1 MKNILLLTSAILVLS
16 CSSVSLKEKEAEK
29 KDSLK
34 VDSSLAVVIKDTLKV
49 DSLKKDTLKK

>member
-1 MKNILLLTSAILVLS
+1 MKSILLLTGAIVLFS
-16 CSSVSLKEKEAEK
+16 CSNVSLKEKEAEK

-34 VDSSLAVVIKDTLKV
+34 VGSSLAVIIKDTLKV

>member
-1 MKNILLLTSAILVLS
+1 MKSILLLTFAIVLFS
-16 CSSVSLKEKEAEK
+16 CSNVSLKEKEAEK